1 MILWRQMRNGNNR
14 FYDLHDNRAMRNDD
28 TLKTD
33 ELKVGSTVLVADDM
47 AKLKERKVASNERN
61 GNYTKWVQEART
73 YPSMA
78 RRAGE

>member
-1 MILWRQMRNGNNR
+1 MKNGINR
-14 FYDLHDNRAMRNDD
+14 FYDLHDNRAVRNDYA
-28 TLKTD
+28 LKKD

-73 YPSMA
+73 CPSMA

>member
-1 MILWRQMRNGNNR
+1 MRNGFNR

>member
-1 MILWRQMRNGNNR
+1 
-14 FYDLHDNRAMRNDD
+14 MRNDD

>member
-1 MILWRQMRNGNNR
+1 MRNGNNR

>member
-1 MILWRQMRNGNNR
+1 MRNGFNR
-14 FYDLHDNRAMRNDD
+14 FYNLHDNRAMRNDD

-61 GNYTKWVQEART
+61 RNYTKWVQEART
-73 YPSMA
+73 CPSMV

>member
-14 FYDLHDNRAMRNDD
+14 FYDLHDNRAVRNDD

-61 GNYTKWVQEART
+61 RNYTKWVQEART
-73 YPSMA
+73 CPSMA